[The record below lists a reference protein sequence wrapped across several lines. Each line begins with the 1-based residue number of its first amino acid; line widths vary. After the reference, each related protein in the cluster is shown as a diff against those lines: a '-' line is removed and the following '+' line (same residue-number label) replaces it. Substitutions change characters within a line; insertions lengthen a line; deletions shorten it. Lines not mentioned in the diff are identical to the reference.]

1 MKYACKMIVDRK
13 TGNVRKIAEGRV
25 ADGTES
31 HRKYLAPGYTELLHV
46 FTHRE
51 NANKALELATEVE
64 CWRLE
69 TKEARHAELQ
79 KAMERLDAIQIPH
92 TILARILG
100 MKRIS
105 LDAYY
110 RGRSPVPPRVLVKVR
125 IAVERLENLHNY
137 LHDILPV

>member
-79 KAMERLDAIQIPH
+79 KAMERLEALRIPH
-92 TILARILG
+92 TILARMIG
-100 MKRIS
+100 VKRIS
-105 LDAYY
+105 LDAYCHEW
-110 RGRSPVPPRVLVKVR
+110 SPVPPRVLVKVR